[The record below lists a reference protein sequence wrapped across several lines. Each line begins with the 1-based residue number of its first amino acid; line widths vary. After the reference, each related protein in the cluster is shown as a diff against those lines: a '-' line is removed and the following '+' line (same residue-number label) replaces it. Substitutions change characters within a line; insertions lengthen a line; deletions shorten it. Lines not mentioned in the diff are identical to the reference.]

1 VSGTRTVELP
11 AQWALWGADA
21 EDSTYRVL
29 ASGGG
34 DLTRRDFEDI
44 VGRYAAGT
52 PDRLPQ
58 YTAFWVPDP
67 AGNPWFVG
75 IAIHEHASYAP
86 HDERSHYDTSGR
98 EINYSRLFC
107 VPYAELAG
115 HRVTLTELLTAIEQ
129 QPSPGHHSDSV
140 TLRVT
145 PGNSRPSPVPRP
157 DDAPPD
163 LAEVVAALLLT
174 GRRVCVVG
182 ADELPATDRLAF
194 VDQAMSLL
202 PYGLRATMSAATW
215 ASPTA
220 RDLKLRMFFASTPRD
235 DGAVTHHVRWG
246 QRGWGTQAPPDG
258 EVARQYLEW
267 LHAAGARAADLLAEQ
282 TVPTRFSAAELRATV
297 LALPKDLRVS
307 KVLRDL
313 ADMLREGDVTA
324 AMKELR
330 ELGRGTSGSV
340 PPADR
345 EHYRAQVLR
354 YGLLG
359 NHQGLRP
366 SDKEH
371 LYRRLLP
378 LAFEFPLSYGDYCAI
393 EDAIGGPPHRSLRSV
408 LVELGFASYIPW
420 LLAVKAESRSND
432 KELMGTLHT
441 AHVPAADPLD
451 EFDRDLASIRPQHR
465 AAICDFALL
474 YLRVHAVDYGLDA
487 KAELA
492 RRGYLADTL
501 AAAFP
506 DNAGAQQD
514 RLADALRYVHGDELG
529 RSQVRAL
536 FAEPDIRPT
545 PAFEAAVAQVA
556 ARSVPELLIARQAA
570 DARAR
575 RADHDGRA
583 ARHPETGR
591 DQRHQPLQMLLRR
604 LAGRSDDQ

>member
-1 VSGTRTVELP
+1 VSGTQTVELP

-21 EDSTYRVL
+21 ADSSYRVL

-34 DLTRRDFEDI
+34 DLTSREFEDI
-44 VGRYAAGT
+44 VARYAIGT

-58 YTAFWVPDP
+58 YTAFWVPNTE
-67 AGNPWFVG
+67 GSPWFVG

-98 EINYSRLFC
+98 EISYSRLFC
-107 VPYAELAG
+107 VPYADLAR
-115 HRVTLTELLTAIEQ
+115 HRVTLTELLTAVER
-129 QPSPGHHSDSV
+129 QPSQEHHADPV

-145 PGNSRPSPVPRP
+145 PGDSPLSPPPRP
-157 DDAPPD
+157 DDAQPD
-163 LAEVVAALLLT
+163 LAEVVAAMLLT

-194 VDQAMSLL
+194 VDQVLSLL

-246 QRGWGTQAPPDG
+246 QQGWGTQAPPDS
-258 EVARQYLEW
+258 EVVRRYLEW
-267 LHAAGARAADLLAEQ
+267 LHAAGARAAGLLAEQ
-282 TVPTRFSAAELRATV
+282 TVPARFSAAELRTV
-297 LALPKDLRVS
+297 VQALPTDLMVS

-313 ADMLREGDVTA
+313 ADTLREGDVAA
-324 AMKELR
+324 AMKELHG
-330 ELGRGTSGSV
+330 LGRGKAGSV

-345 EHYRAQVLR
+345 EHYRAQILR

-359 NHQGLRP
+359 NHHGLRP
-366 SDKEH
+366 RDKEQ
-371 LYRRLLP
+371 LYKRLLS

-393 EDAIGGPPHRSLRSV
+393 EDATGGPPHRSLRSV
-408 LVELGFASYIPW
+408 LVELGFVSYVPW
-420 LLAVKAESRSND
+420 LLAAKAESRSSD
-432 KELMGTLHT
+432 EELMTTLYT
-441 AHVPAADPLD
+441 TGVRAANPLD
-451 EFDRDLASIRPQHR
+451 EFHRDLAGIRPAHR
-465 AAICDFALL
+465 IAICDFAVL
-474 YLRVHAVDYGLDA
+474 YLRTYADDA
-487 KAELA
+487 KAELT
-492 RRGYLADTL
+492 RRGYLADML

-514 RLADALRYVHGDELG
+514 RLADALQYVHGDELSRG
-529 RSQVRAL
+529 QIRSL
-536 FAEPDIRPT
+536 FAEPDIVPT

-556 ARSVPELLIARQAA
+556 ARPVPELLIAGQAA

-575 RADHDGRA
+575 RTDHDDRA
-583 ARHPETGR
+583 AGQQESGR
-591 DQRHQPLQMLLRR
+591 DQRYQSLHLLLRR
-604 LAGRSDDQ
+604 LVGRGDDQ